1 MSLNALLKARAGT
14 AAIHR
19 IADRLAPQVRQQFLD
34 AIRTLR
40 GRVDER
46 ALAEALEAGDVAA
59 AERLIPL
66 DDLPEALKPIA
77 ATLRQVFHG
86 AGTIAAEELG
96 AVLNQSL
103 SFTLTNPRAVAW
115 AARHS
120 SQLIVQVSEATRTG
134 VQSLIADGIAT
145 GRPVA
150 ATARE
155 IRGLVGLT
163 QRQAAAVSNYRAGL
177 TADGQAGDLLE
188 RRVLRYGDQLLNQRA
203 RIIARTETIAASSQ
217 GQLELWRQAAADGL
231 IDPLRTKR
239 RWIATEDDRICPIC
253 QDLDGVTV
261 PFGAP
266 FKTDLGVELWAPPAH
281 PGCRCANALEF
292 SR

>member
-1 MSLNALLKARAGT
+1 MINALLKARAET

-19 IADRLAPQVRQQFLD
+19 IADRLEPRVRQQFLD

-40 GRVDER
+40 GRIDER
-46 ALAEALEAGDVAA
+46 ALAEALDAGDVAA
-59 AERLIPL
+59 AEQLIHL
-66 DDLPEALKPIA
+66 DELPEDLKPIA
-77 ATLRQVFHG
+77 DTLRQVFHG
-86 AGTIAAEELG
+86 AGAIAAEELG

-115 AARHS
+115 AARHG
-120 SQLIVQVSEATRTG
+120 SQLIVQISEATRTG
-134 VQSLIADGIAT
+134 VRSLIADGIAT
-145 GRPVA
+145 GRPVV

-163 QRQAAAVSNYRAGL
+163 QRQAAAVNNYRAEL
-177 TADGQAGDLLE
+177 LSEGQAGDLFE
-188 RRVLRYGDQLLNQRA
+188 RRVLRYGQQLLNQRA

-231 IDPLRTKR
+231 IDPQRTKR

-253 QDLDGVTV
+253 QDLDGVVV
-261 PFGAP
+261 PFAAP
-266 FKTDLGVELWAPPAH
+266 FKTNAGIELWAPPAH

-292 SR
+292 AS